1 MAIKYVENAFNSLE
15 GCKRVLREICILR
28 NLTKMENN
36 IFTVKLIDVIIPE
49 IDPTTGIPPAIFI
62 VMSWYDNDLK
72 AVFTAINPPSFDVE
86 HAKIILYNMLCAI
99 NYLQTANIM
108 HRDIKPSNLLL
119 TDNCGVK
126 ICDFGLARTMPKDLA
141 EPDAAMDTKQG
152 PTPGA
157 GFVRV
162 NKF

>member
-1 MAIKYVENAFNSLE
+1 M
-15 GCKRVLREICILR
+15 LREICILR

-36 IFTVKLIDVIIPE
+36 IFTVKLVDVIIPE
-49 IDPTTGIPPAIFI
+49 VDPATGIPPAIFI

-72 AVFTAINPPSFDVE
+72 AVFTEIKPPSFDME

-99 NYLQTANIM
+99 HYLQTANII

-141 EPDAAMDTKQG
+141 EPDAAMESKQEA
-152 PTPGA
+152 TPAA
-157 GFVRV
+157 GFERL
-162 NKF
+162 NRFQRTE